1 MTFLMTIGEA
11 VLAMIRLSHGSAE
24 LEPGPCEVQA
34 EANVEGHI
42 RIISVHIQPQVFTCS
57 ARLKGPEL
65 EK

>member
-11 VLAMIRLSHGSAE
+11 VLAMIRFSHGSAE

-42 RIISVHIQPQVFTCS
+42 RVICVHIQPQVFTWS
-57 ARLKGPEL
+57 AN
-65 EK
+65 